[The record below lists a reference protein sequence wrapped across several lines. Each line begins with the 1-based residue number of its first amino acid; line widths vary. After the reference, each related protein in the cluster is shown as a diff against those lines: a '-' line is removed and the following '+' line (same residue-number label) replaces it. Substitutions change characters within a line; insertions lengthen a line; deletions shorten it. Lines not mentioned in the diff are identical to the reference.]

1 MPLHIIR
8 QDITKVECDAIV
20 NAANGDLLGGG
31 GVDGAIH
38 RAAGPQLLEECRL
51 LDGCATGE
59 AKITYGY
66 NLPCKYVIHTVGP
79 IWNGGKYNEQQ
90 LLTNCYRN
98 SLELAAAFDCKTVAF
113 PLISAGFYK
122 YPKDQALSVAI
133 ETISKF
139 LLENDM
145 TVYFVIVDKMNY
157 QINEFL
163 YDDIV
168 AYIEKNYVE
177 ADKTTDNATPSLAVP
192 FVTTIAQ
199 WQDRKGVDAVACYR
213 RANVSKETW
222 EKIVS
227 EENYQPSKTIVLAFA
242 IALGLSLEE
251 TNCFLA
257 NCGYSFSKKDKVDV
271 IVEFFLNNG
280 VYNVFSINKALF
292 KFDQP
297 CLGE

>member
-1 MPLHIIR
+1 MPLYIIR

-38 RAAGPQLLEECRL
+38 RAAGPQLLEECKL
-51 LDGCATGE
+51 LDGCAMGE

-79 IWNGGKYNEQQ
+79 IWNGGKYNEQR
-90 LLTNCYRN
+90 LLTNCYQN

-145 TVYFVIVDKMNY
+145 TVYVVIVDKMNY

-168 AYIEKNYVE
+168 AYIEKNYVDSE
-177 ADKTTDNATPSLAVP
+177 TAPTAAPSLAVP
-192 FVTTIAQ
+192 FATMVTQ
-199 WQDRKGVDAVACYR
+199 WQDVKGIDAVTCYR
-213 RANVSKETW
+213 RANVSKEGW
-222 EKIVS
+222 ERMVN
-227 EENYQPSKTIVLAFA
+227 EETYQPSKTTTLAFA

-251 TNCFLA
+251 MKPFLA
-257 NCGYSFSKKDKVDV
+257 SCGYSLSKNEKLDV

-297 CLGE
+297 YLGE